1 MVIVVKRKV
10 THAQFWLDSTQV
22 AGRTPNDAGQK
33 SAARRSPLIPSEPIS
48 GPCDEILEGQ
58 DQFCIGRR
66 LGHYPARHVA
76 GRGILVA
83 SEAYGAS
90 PLQDLDK

>member
-58 DQFCIGRR
+58 DQFCILPVTWRVEEFSWQAKLMER
-66 LGHYPARHVA
+66 MLDAARNSRA
-76 GRGILVA
+76 WRW
-83 SEAYGAS
+83 
-90 PLQDLDK
+90 